1 MLARKIALNTI
12 ISSVARVLGTF
23 ISLATI
29 GFITRYLDRAGW
41 GEYSIISVFGGI
53 FAVLADLG
61 LYQVLVREISREGA
75 DENRIINNI
84 FSLRLFGGLLIF
96 AFAPLASL
104 LFPYSSQLRWGILI
118 GMIGFWLL
126 NDIQV
131 LVGVFQKRLR
141 IDKIAIGELLGK
153 LVQLGFIY
161 LFIVLKFDFLWIA
174 ATISFGAF
182 ANFAFVL
189 FSVKKIMPIKLEFDW
204 PFWLEIWRK
213 SYFLAIS
220 NILVTIYFS
229 ANALIISIF
238 HPPDDV
244 GIFRLSYKVLESLI
258 FFPAMFA
265 GLAMPLLSRAAHNDW
280 PNFKKIFQIAN
291 NVLIITGI
299 PLVLGGI
306 VLSPR
311 IIELLGGPNFPESMP
326 VLAILM
332 IAVGFIFFGTL
343 FSYVLIALDKSRS
356 LMIISSIGVILN
368 LVLNFLFI
376 PRYSYDGAAAIT
388 VLTEG
393 LVTMLMAVSIFK
405 IIGYLP
411 SFKAGVKVLF
421 ASLIMAAAI
430 WEFREQNVLI
440 LLIGGSLIYF
450 CLLFLLKGI
459 STREIKEILAPK
471 EAQN

>member
-1 MLARKIALNTI
+1 
-12 ISSVARVLGTF
+12 
-23 ISLATI
+23 
-29 GFITRYLDRAGW
+29 
-41 GEYSIISVFGGI
+41 
-53 FAVLADLG
+53 
-61 LYQVLVREISREGA
+61 
-75 DENRIINNI
+75 
-84 FSLRLFGGLLIF
+84 
-96 AFAPLASL
+96 
-104 LFPYSSQLRWGILI
+104 
-118 GMIGFWLL
+118 
-126 NDIQV
+126 
-131 LVGVFQKRLR
+131 
-141 IDKIAIGELLGK
+141 
-153 LVQLGFIY
+153 
-161 LFIVLKFDFLWIA
+161 
-174 ATISFGAF
+174 
-182 ANFAFVL
+182 
-189 FSVKKIMPIKLEFDW
+189 
-204 PFWLEIWRK
+204 
-213 SYFLAIS
+213 
-220 NILVTIYFS
+220 
-229 ANALIISIF
+229 
-238 HPPDDV
+238 
-244 GIFRLSYKVLESLI
+244 
-258 FFPAMFA
+258 MFA